1 LKLSVVVIIKDR
13 LSIRQIGAVLANAVN
28 MKTRPVCVYG
38 TDHIPENAV
47 SSSLLSDCLAANI
60 FQIAEAKVKV
70 PVYAGNE
77 PSQIFCRCM
86 GGPAWFGY
94 KEFDPRLPGLM
105 SAGSEAT
112 KQAGKHLKENE
123 NIACETYR
131 AVGEIKPLGRYVVMR
146 RCDDLQEDPGVKC
159 IICFAGGE
167 QIRDL
172 CALAHFSSHDVFNLI
187 SVPWGPACATLV
199 TYPAGMAGNASSS
212 RISIGPT
219 DPSARGWLSENYL
232 AMGIPAEI
240 ARKMAEDAERSFL
253 AKRDNVS

>member
-1 LKLSVVVIIKDR
+1 M
-13 LSIRQIGAVLANAVN
+13 SIRQIGALLANAVN
-28 MKTRPVCVYG
+28 MKTKPVCVYG
-38 TDHIPENAV
+38 TDLIPENAV
-47 SSSLLSDCLAANI
+47 RSSLLSDCLAWNI
-60 FQIAEAKVKV
+60 FQMAVGKVKI

-77 PSQIFCRCM
+77 PGQIFCRCM

-94 KEFDPRLPGLM
+94 ERFDPRLPGLM
-105 SAGSEAT
+105 STGFAAA
-112 KQAGKHLKENE
+112 KQAGKHLKDNE
-123 NIACETYR
+123 KIACETYK

-187 SVPWGPACATLV
+187 SVPWGPACATMV
-199 TYPAGMAGNASSS
+199 TYPAGMAENASSP
-212 RISIGPT
+212 RIFIGPT
-219 DPSARGWLSENYL
+219 DPSARVWLPENCL
-232 AMGIPAEI
+232 AMGIPVEI
-240 ARKMAEDAERSFL
+240 ARKMAEDVVSSFL